1 RDWSSDVCSSDLGHC
16 IDQFG
21 RKRILIY
28 GMFSITFILLLY
40 PVVQTGEALLVIR
53 VLHGLAGGVLIPAA
67 FAYVGDVTSTGNRA
81 KPMAYTGAA
90 IGGAAIIGLAIGGVM
105 AARSKIEYVFIFVA
119 ILFSISVYLVI
130 RYIPESFKQKERSRM
145 NIREFVPLL
154 KSKTLMQ
161 ASLAAFALMISNG

>member
-1 RDWSSDVCSSDLGHC
+1 MKKMLYFIIIVSFLDTFVQLPIITPYEIGMGATYTFAGIIVAVYSLTNMLGNIIGGHW

-40 PVVQTGEALLVIR
+40 PLVQTGEALLVIR
-53 VLHGLAGGVLIPAA
+53 LLHGLAGGVLIPAA

-90 IGGAAIIGLAIGGVM
+90 IGGAAIIGPAIGGV
-105 AARSKIEYVFIFVA
+105 
-119 ILFSISVYLVI
+119 
-130 RYIPESFKQKERSRM
+130 
-145 NIREFVPLL
+145 
-154 KSKTLMQ
+154 
-161 ASLAAFALMISNG
+161 